1 MGQQQSNPS
10 TGKVRVN
17 VMYIVLGIAVVAIV
31 VLAALAAFF
40 YQQAQDYRGSKYRAQ
55 YVLVEGLISGITG
68 LAGGIDAMANDSL
81 TLGERTAAAYASG
94 ATDEQVIM
102 ALVVL
107 SEMYHVGEQ
116 KFEVFDALAT
126 GFHWLAGTIS
136 AGTLELEA
144 HGHDLN
150 QSINTS
156 ILNSVP
162 ILHNITQLLSA
173 GIEIGRDYR
182 ESPYHVVALMDLD
195 ALAAAA
201 QELNDAQFP

>member
-1 MGQQQSNPS
+1 MGQQQSKPS
-10 TGKVRVN
+10 AGRGQMN
-17 VMYIVLGIAVVAIV
+17 AMYIVLGIAVAAILIFAT
-31 VLAALAAFF
+31 LAAVF

-55 YVLVEGLISGITG
+55 YVLVEDLISGITG

-81 TLGERTAAAYASG
+81 TTGERTAAAYASG
-94 ATDEQVIM
+94 ATGEQVVM

-107 SEMYHVGEQ
+107 SEMYPVGDQ
-116 KFEVFDALAT
+116 KFQVFDALAT
-126 GFHWLAGTIS
+126 GFHWLSGTIS

-162 ILHNITQLLSA
+162 ILRNITQLLSA

-182 ESPYHVVALMDLD
+182 ESPYHVVALMDID

-201 QELNDAQFP
+201 QELYDAQFP